1 MLMIMH
7 FSSPP
12 PSDPSRPTTRGV
24 VVLCDVRGSREI
36 PDRARFVARLD
47 EALRGAN
54 RDPGRLLG
62 RFERQA
68 GLDEF
73 AGVLLPGRSAA
84 IVPELWEALHPVAV
98 RYAVV
103 AGALDVVP
111 EPPPDGPPGAA
122 GFDGPAF
129 HRAVEILD
137 GLRAGD
143 RLVVVETG
151 DPREDTLLSALGDL
165 LYARLLEWTERQLEV
180 VRTMRRSN
188 SQEEAAGRLGVH
200 QSTVSRALSAAQHER
215 VAVARAAFEEG
226 LDRAAGR
233 EGREKPPG
241 SEARTPATRRR
252 RRLEAGP
259 EGSRAEEGR
268 GSEEG
273 GGPGA
278 PSRPARP
285 GVES

>member
-1 MLMIMH
+1 MLPIMH
-7 FSSPP
+7 PSSAP
-12 PSDPSRPTTRGV
+12 PSDPSRSTTRGV

-54 RDPGRLLG
+54 RDPDRLLG

-84 IVPELWEALHPVAV
+84 IVPELWEARHPVAV

-111 EPPPDGPPGAA
+111 GPPPDGGPPGAA

-137 GLRAGD
+137 GLRGGD
-143 RLVVVETG
+143 RLVAVETG
-151 DPREDTLLSALGDL
+151 DPGEDALLSALGDL

-180 VRTMRRSN
+180 VRTMRRSDA
-188 SQEEAAGRLGVH
+188 QEEAAGRLGVN

-215 VAVARAAFEEG
+215 VAAARTAFEEA

-233 EGREKPPG
+233 DTPSGP
-241 SEARTPATRRR
+241 EARDPAAGGGRRIA
-252 RRLEAGP
+252 AGP
-259 EGSRAEEGR
+259 EGSRGEEGR
-268 GSEEG
+268 GSEG
-273 GGPGA
+273 GRGSGT
-278 PSRPARP
+278 PSRPSRP